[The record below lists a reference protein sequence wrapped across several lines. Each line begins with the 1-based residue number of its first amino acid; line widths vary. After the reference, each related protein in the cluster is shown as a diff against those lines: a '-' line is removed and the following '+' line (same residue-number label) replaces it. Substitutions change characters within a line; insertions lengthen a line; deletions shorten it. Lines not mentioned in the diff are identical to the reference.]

1 MGSYPPAGGHRF
13 ESCPRYQEK
22 LFVLTGGFF
31 NLSMLSA
38 MYTVYVLYSPKYD
51 KIYIGM
57 TTNLEMRVFAH
68 NNLPKGWTRKFR
80 PWDLTYKE
88 EYLSKKE
95 ATARENALKSY
106 QGREFIRRLIK
117 ER

>member
-1 MGSYPPAGGHRF
+1 
-13 ESCPRYQEK
+13 
-22 LFVLTGGFF
+22 
-31 NLSMLSA
+31 MLPA

-57 TTNLEMRVFAH
+57 TSHLEMRVFAH

-80 PWDLTYKE
+80 PWELIYKE
-88 EYLSKKE
+88 EYLNKQE
-95 ATARENALKSY
+95 ASDREMALKSY

-117 ER
+117 AR